1 MARKRRLYM
10 GPDGT
15 PWRVELVNP
24 GASNAQ
30 LLFRHPDPR
39 RTRENR
45 YAHFLVRGPE
55 SQNVTGRVDTR
66 AALETLD
73 DAALASY
80 FRRSMVIA
88 GHPTING
95 QRV

>member
-1 MARKRRLYM
+1 VASKRRVYV
-10 GPDGT
+10 GPDGI
-15 PWRVELVNP
+15 PWRVEMKNP

-30 LLFRHPDPR
+30 LIFQHPDATK
-39 RTRENR
+39 TRENR
-45 YAHFLVRGPE
+45 YAHYLARGPE
-55 SQNVTGRVDTR
+55 SQNVTGMVDTR

-73 DAALASY
+73 DTALARL

-95 QRV
+95 RRA

>member
-1 MARKRRLYM
+1 MARKRRVYVS
-10 GPDGT
+10 PDGT
-15 PWRVELVNP
+15 PWRVDMNNP

-30 LLFRHPDPR
+30 VIFQHPDPS

-45 YAHFLVRGPE
+45 YAHYLARGPE
-55 SQNVTGRVDTR
+55 SQNVTGLVDTR

-73 DAALASY
+73 ESALARF
-80 FRRSMVIA
+80 FRRSMAIG

-95 QRV
+95 RRA